1 MTLLRVLHAESLKM
15 KRTIALKMVVLYPM
29 VLVLLVLFMASQ
41 APHSTINRNGRGGEW
56 VSLARLNLR
65 FWAFLMLP
73 LYIALQTAL
82 VAGLDHSENQWK
94 SLLARPVP
102 RWTLYVAKL
111 LVAVAMC
118 AASTLV
124 LMSGILMDGAIL
136 PRLQAEVIF
145 DSPVPWASIALDGLE
160 IMCLAFLSLTIQHW
174 VSLKWRSF
182 SVAMG
187 TGIVATVV
195 GIFAV
200 AAGQQMGGWPQ
211 YFPWSLPMLV
221 LARQPHDI
229 PATILISGALGII
242 VAAAG
247 CLDFCTTETS

>member
-136 PRLQAEVIF
+136 PRLQAEAVF
-145 DSPVPWASIALDGLE
+145 LSPVPWASIGVDGLE
-160 IMCLAFLSLTIQHW
+160 IACLARKRPVSGLSCR
-174 VSLKWRSF
+174 K
-182 SVAMG
+182 
-187 TGIVATVV
+187 
-195 GIFAV
+195 
-200 AAGQQMGGWPQ
+200 
-211 YFPWSLPMLV
+211 
-221 LARQPHDI
+221 LAS
-229 PATILISGALGII
+229 AILS
-242 VAAAG
+242 AG
-247 CLDFCTTETS
+247 CLRTLIGILSVIAKFSSIASFSALPRSPENAMPSAGA